1 MENGDSP
8 AAEEGS
14 GRGAITCFFEAS
26 LVLVSCAVFY
36 KFAWLYYR
44 ERLFPHHSFAAV
56 ATTTTAYSA
65 SGDVLSLKAAGR
77 AFSLTFALSCCI
89 FELIILEIA
98 GWLNPASSP
107 LAWRAC
113 LSLMVLGLHVVLPF
127 LLAFACLGE
136 VGLGRRPACVGALI
150 LLSGILFVAS
160 GLGHQDIPTSPPS
173 SSAAEAA
180 ALAGRPPVFS
190 LEAGLARVGVVG
202 VASLALLS
210 GFGAVNL
217 PYQLLATLLRT
228 VPHSVVKSRERRARL
243 TLKDIGQRKRRAA
256 ISSSSYAV
264 RGGNG
269 AGATPGGNVYGYGG
283 SAAAARAV
291 GSPSQRG
298 SLFSRMIRALTA
310 VVPGFSSTPSGN
322 AASFSF
328 AAQAAA
334 EAEATASLEK
344 IARDLFLEISD
355 CRRIQDQQRR
365 ARTLPGRILVVF
377 GAGMFVYCLLRL
389 FKAAVAVFWAVP
401 SPSGSGQ
408 DAVDGGMSGGEGPDP
423 ATRLVRFALNRH
435 LLVNEG
441 DAEGWSELVS
451 FVLIGVLVLLQTRGF
466 LATITTV
473 SRASVISGF
482 SIPAQ
487 VLSLLWSML
496 MGTYFTS
503 SVILMRV
510 NLPPRHR
517 VAITAVLGGMRFS
530 FYQRWF
536 DTVFLISG
544 CVTAVTLLAFHLAN
558 RNSDA
563 DHHEDV
569 HNDITRHQPSLTAT
583 ETTRGRG
590 QQAENAYGIGAGGGG
605 FGVVANPREGGG
617 PSNSGGGGYYSKGG
631 EPSAVRPRGRRAV
644 DLSGWDYNTSF
655 FSAGRGGG
663 GGVSGGKRQAGGG
676 RRSKEC

>member
-1 MENGDSP
+1 
-8 AAEEGS
+8 
-14 GRGAITCFFEAS
+14 
-26 LVLVSCAVFY
+26 
-36 KFAWLYYR
+36 
-44 ERLFPHHSFAAV
+44 
-56 ATTTTAYSA
+56 
-65 SGDVLSLKAAGR
+65 
-77 AFSLTFALSCCI
+77 
-89 FELIILEIA
+89 
-98 GWLNPASSP
+98 
-107 LAWRAC
+107 
-113 LSLMVLGLHVVLPF
+113 MVLGLHVVLPF

-160 GLGHQDIPTSPPS
+160 GLGQLEIPS
-173 SSAAEAA
+173 SSIAEAA
-180 ALAGRPPVFS
+180 AQAGRPPVFS

-217 PYQLLATLLRT
+217 PYQQLATLLRT

-256 ISSSSYAV
+256 IASSSYAV

-269 AGATPGGNVYGYGG
+269 AGATPGGNGFGYGG

-291 GSPSQRG
+291 DSSSQRG
-298 SLFSRMIRALTA
+298 GLFSRVIRALTV
-310 VVPGFSSTPSGN
+310 VVPGFSSTSSGN
-322 AASFSF
+322 AAFFSS

-334 EAEATASLEK
+334 EAQATASLEK

-389 FKAAVAVFWAVP
+389 FKAGVAVFWAFP

-408 DAVDGGMSGGEGPDP
+408 GAVDGGISGGEGPDP

-435 LLVNEG
+435 LLVDEG
-441 DAEGWSELVS
+441 DAEGWSEVLYGFGFGFGSTSVSLVLTRLLS

-563 DHHEDV
+563 DHHEED
-569 HNDITRHQPSLTAT
+569 HNGNTHHQPPPTAT
-583 ETTRGRG
+583 GTTTRGRG
-590 QQAENAYGIGAGGGG
+590 QQAENAYGVGEGGGG
-605 FGVVANPREGGG
+605 FGVVADPREGGG
-617 PSNSGGGGYYSKGG
+617 PSSSGGGGYYSKGG
-631 EPSAVRPRGRRAV
+631 EPSAVRPRGRGAV
-644 DLSGWDYNTSF
+644 DLSGWDYRTSF
-655 FSAGRGGG
+655 SSAGRGGG
-663 GGVSGGKRQAGGG
+663 GGVSGGERQAGGG
-676 RRSKEC
+676 RRSKQS

>member
-1 MENGDSP
+1 
-8 AAEEGS
+8 
-14 GRGAITCFFEAS
+14 
-26 LVLVSCAVFY
+26 
-36 KFAWLYYR
+36 
-44 ERLFPHHSFAAV
+44 
-56 ATTTTAYSA
+56 
-65 SGDVLSLKAAGR
+65 GDVLSLKAAGR

-160 GLGHQDIPTSPPS
+160 GLGHLDIPS
-173 SSAAEAA
+173 SSIAEAA
-180 ALAGRPPVFS
+180 AQAGRPPVFS

-217 PYQLLATLLRT
+217 PYQQLATLLRT

-256 ISSSSYAV
+256 IASSSYAV

-269 AGATPGGNVYGYGG
+269 AGATPGGNGFGYGG

-291 GSPSQRG
+291 DSSSQRG
-298 SLFSRMIRALTA
+298 GLFSGVIRALSV
-310 VVPGFSSTPSGN
+310 VVPGFSSTSSGN
-322 AASFSF
+322 AASFSS

-344 IARDLFLEISD
+344 IARDLFQEISD

-389 FKAAVAVFWAVP
+389 FKAGVAVFWAVP

-408 DAVDGGMSGGEGPDP
+408 GAVDGGISGGEGPDP

-435 LLVNEG
+435 LLVDEG

-473 SRASVISGF
+473 SRASVISG
-482 SIPAQ
+482 
-487 VLSLLWSML
+487 
-496 MGTYFTS
+496 
-503 SVILMRV
+503 
-510 NLPPRHR
+510 
-517 VAITAVLGGMRFS
+517 
-530 FYQRWF
+530 
-536 DTVFLISG
+536 
-544 CVTAVTLLAFHLAN
+544 
-558 RNSDA
+558 
-563 DHHEDV
+563 
-569 HNDITRHQPSLTAT
+569 
-583 ETTRGRG
+583 
-590 QQAENAYGIGAGGGG
+590 
-605 FGVVANPREGGG
+605 
-617 PSNSGGGGYYSKGG
+617 
-631 EPSAVRPRGRRAV
+631 
-644 DLSGWDYNTSF
+644 
-655 FSAGRGGG
+655 
-663 GGVSGGKRQAGGG
+663 
-676 RRSKEC
+676 